1 MGGSPAGLAK
11 RLAKAQNR
19 SLRIV
24 AGAYKR
30 TPIRCLET
38 ETWVPPLDLYLNKRL
53 ADFERRLQKPA
64 LQTGAGPGAPKATA
78 GHIVAEAYNRL
89 YLRFRKRRKGPG

>member
-1 MGGSPAGLAK
+1 MYSKCIRSAIAYRASSYHTPTPIGEKPTGLAK
-11 RLAKAQNR
+11 VLAKAQSR

-24 AGAYKR
+24 AGAYKS

-53 ADFERRLQKPA
+53 ADFEA
-64 LQTGAGPGAPKATA
+64 
-78 GHIVAEAYNRL
+78 
-89 YLRFRKRRKGPG
+89 